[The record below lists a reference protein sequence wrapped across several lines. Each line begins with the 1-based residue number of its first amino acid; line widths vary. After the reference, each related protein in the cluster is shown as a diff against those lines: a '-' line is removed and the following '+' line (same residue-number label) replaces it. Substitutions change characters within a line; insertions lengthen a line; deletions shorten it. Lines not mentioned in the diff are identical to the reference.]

1 MPSKATIPLQVLLV
15 AMTAISCVLNAVL
28 GHWVVSAVFAVT
40 TVLNAVLLVMYRRAR
55 EAGRILTEPAPAQA

>member
-15 AMTAISCVLNAVL
+15 ALTAISCVLNAVL

-40 TVLNAVLLVMYRRAR
+40 TVLNVVLSVMYRRAR
-55 EAGRILTEPAPAQA
+55 EGAHIRTEAAQAQA